1 MAKRLSAS
9 EETELLRQTIREAH
23 EATQALWDAIRA
35 ANLLTPRLTA
45 DFEAHANAEI
55 RSLSNNLQQEMN
67 QQSADLNAAVAN
79 ARTEIIH
86 QLALSHPIID
96 PDTGLVS
103 LIWPPGRF
111 DDQIPLPYPQN
122 PPKESKS

>member
-1 MAKRLSAS
+1 MVKRLSAS

-35 ANLLTPRLTA
+35 ANLLAPTLVA
-45 DFEAHANAEI
+45 DFEATANTEI
-55 RSLSNNLQQEMN
+55 KDLSNQLQAEMN
-67 QQSADLNAAVAN
+67 EQSRQLNQAVDN
-79 ARTEIIH
+79 ARDEIIH
-86 QLALSHPIID
+86 QLALSRPIID
-96 PDTGLVS
+96 PDTGIVS